1 MGFGLVS
8 LCLARL
14 RSRLRSRAP
23 FQRIFLGARADPPAP
38 RPRFALVKKKSE
50 EKKSEE
56 KTMHSN
62 CDQQNLGR
70 ENHPEAET
78 APSGVVVWMLNSM
91 P

>member
-1 MGFGLVS
+1 M
-8 LCLARL
+8 
-14 RSRLRSRAP
+14 
-23 FQRIFLGARADPPAP
+23 GARADPPAP

-56 KTMHSN
+56 KKSEEKTMHSN
-62 CDQQNLGR
+62 CDQQNLGC